1 MNPTTNFIQ
10 QNLDKALSEI
20 ALLLSKHPELDK
32 NFILNQINGLQKAKL
47 KLPTFYQNKA
57 IVYPVGLSME
67 QCSSEQTALFKSQLA
82 SGKTAVD
89 LTGGFGVDAYFF
101 SKQFDEVSYVEQNQ
115 ELFEVV
121 QHNFKVLNAPIKC
134 YQTSCEDF
142 LDKNTQLFDL
152 AYIDPSRRDE
162 NKRVFKLAECTPN
175 VIELLPQLLKTAQQV
190 LIKTSPL
197 LDIKQTLSDLKSVSK
212 VWIVSV
218 QNDCKEVLYL
228 VNKTADNNP
237 EIITVNIAKNT
248 STFVFDYEKEST
260 VFVDFSEPQT
270 YLYEPNASVLKAGG
284 FKSIAAQFGLNKLAV
299 NTHLYTSNELITNF
313 PGRVFKITNTLDYNE
328 KSVKT
333 LGLKK
338 ANIATRNFPDSIE
351 QIKKKL
357 KLTDGGNN
365 YLFATR
371 NLYDKLILMVT
382 EKTELN

>member
-1 MNPTTNFIQ
+1 
-10 QNLDKALSEI
+10 
-20 ALLLSKHPELDK
+20 
-32 NFILNQINGLQKAKL
+32 
-47 KLPTFYQNKA
+47 
-57 IVYPVGLSME
+57 
-67 QCSSEQTALFKSQLA
+67 
-82 SGKTAVD
+82 
-89 LTGGFGVDAYFF
+89 
-101 SKQFDEVSYVEQNQ
+101 
-115 ELFEVV
+115 
-121 QHNFKVLNAPIKC
+121 
-134 YQTSCEDF
+134 
-142 LDKNTQLFDL
+142 
-152 AYIDPSRRDE
+152 
-162 NKRVFKLAECTPN
+162 
-175 VIELLPQLLKTAQQV
+175 
-190 LIKTSPL
+190 
-197 LDIKQTLSDLKSVSK
+197 
-212 VWIVSV
+212 
-218 QNDCKEVLYL
+218 
-228 VNKTADNNP
+228 
-237 EIITVNIAKNT
+237 EIIAVNIAKNT

-357 KLTDGGNN
+357 KITDGGNN

-382 EKTELN
+382 EKAELN